1 MTICFACLG
10 NFLSPFCC
18 FSCSVLLPFC
28 CSPDLATGAKTAEPD
43 IQQAYLTALQGALLS
58 SGDRLAPDTVA
69 VSDGVKA
76 VALAESAP
84 STPEHATTY

>member
-10 NFLSPFCC
+10 NFLLYC
-18 FSCSVLLPFC
+18 FPAFAPRSCR
-28 CSPDLATGAKTAEPD
+28 PDLATGAKTAEPD

-69 VSDGVKA
+69 KV
-76 VALAESAP
+76 
-84 STPEHATTY
+84 

>member
-69 VSDGVKA
+69 KVCAPGGGGAGCRQRADCVK
-76 VALAESAP
+76 
-84 STPEHATTY
+84 